1 MNNIQNYT
9 ANQTPI
15 EIALGIDKEGR
26 TTAKKLYEFLE
37 MDKSQYARWCKNNI
51 LENQF
56 AEVDIDY
63 WVYDSNV
70 ENLQGGRPSQDF
82 KLSAKF
88 AKKLSMT
95 QKNEK
100 GELARNYFVG
110 VEDTMKLV
118 AKSKQSKPK
127 KKNLSSVNMT
137 AKILQGVYKE
147 AGVDPLYIAVA
158 VDNLYK
164 KEAGIDFGVPLISKQ
179 DKLYDYTTIAKEL
192 GVVSESGNPHDKAI
206 SAIVQK
212 LDILDEYIVKTPYSR
227 NGHDGVTIQYTQ
239 KVFDMVKQWLIDNN
253 YPSIIEY
260 MLSNGKINKC
270 KVFYQNMEVA

>member
-1 MNNIQNYT
+1 MNT
-9 ANQTPI
+9 LLMKTSDMTPI
-15 EIALGIDKEGR
+15 EIALGIDEEGR
-26 TTAKKLYEFLE
+26 TTAKKLYAFLE
-37 MDKSQYARWCKNNI
+37 MDKSHYSRWVKSNI
-51 LENQF
+51 IENQF
-56 AEVDIDY
+56 AEEGVDYFYSPCVASKGRGNFAEDY
-63 WVYDSNV
+63 
-70 ENLQGGRPSQDF
+70 
-82 KLSAKF
+82 KLTASF